1 MKRNKKI
8 TLISIILMTL
18 LIIPSI
24 TFAKTDMTDEET
36 SREVGDSITNVT
48 QGKENGYTY
57 RIRNKKAYI
66 ISYDTTEESIKS
78 LVIPDKIKNCPVV
91 SIQDEAFKN
100 IPAKSIVIPKSVETI
115 GDFAFYNCSNLE
127 ELTIKGSK
135 KINSY
140 AFANCLNL
148 NNVIIEEGTAKI
160 EESAFLNSGMKT
172 ISLPS
177 TLKEIGNNV
186 FTNCSNLTDFTVAQN
201 NKTFI
206 SIDGVL
212 YSKDKKTL
220 IAYPTDKDLN
230 SYTVNADTKT
240 ISNSAFYGNK
250 QLETIILPKKLKT
263 IGSLAFYNTRSLK
276 SIEIPKNVSSVAS
289 EAFYGSVSLSN
300 VTLKGTKTIS
310 KNAFAECESLT
321 DVKLSDSLTEIKANA
336 FENCTILKNID
347 LPDSIEIMGASVFRG
362 CISLNK
368 VTIPKSVNYI
378 RDYAFAD
385 CTGLTEVDLSTGVTK
400 INKKAFSN
408 CPKLTK
414 FIAPSYNLGFIGKT
428 VFDDSKN
435 VVIYAPYNSY
445 ALKYAEEN
453 KIKTENIDAEY

>member
-1 MKRNKKI
+1 MKRNKEI

-24 TFAKTDMTDEET
+24 TFAKPDMTDEET

-66 ISYDTTEESIKS
+66 MSYDTTEESIKS

-115 GDFAFYNCSNLE
+115 GDFAFYNCSELE
-127 ELTIKGSK
+127 DLTISGCK
-135 KINSY
+135 KINTY
-140 AFANCLNL
+140 AFASCMNL
-148 NNVIIEEGTAKI
+148 ENVVIEEGTAVI
-160 EESAFLNSGMKT
+160 DESAFLNSGMKT

-177 TLKEIGNNV
+177 TIEKIGSNA
-186 FTNCSNLTDFTVAQN
+186 FTNCSNLTSFTVGDN
-201 NKTFI
+201 NKYFK

-212 YSKDKKTL
+212 YSKDEKTL
-220 IAYPTDKDLN
+220 IAYPSSKNLDN
-230 SYTVNADTKT
+230 YIVNDNTTT
-240 ISNSAFYGNK
+240 IQNSAFYGNK
-250 QLETIILPKKLKT
+250 VLETIKLPNKLKK
-263 IGSLAFYNTRSLK
+263 IGALSFYNTKSLK
-276 SIEIPKNVSSVAS
+276 SIEIPKKVSNIGS

-321 DVKLSDSLTEIKANA
+321 SVKLSDSLTEIKANA
-336 FENCTILKNID
+336 FENCTTLKNID

-368 VTIPKSVNYI
+368 ITIPKGINYI

-385 CTGLTEVDLSTGVTK
+385 CTGLTEVDLGTGVTN

-453 KIKTENIDAEY
+453 KINTENIDAEY